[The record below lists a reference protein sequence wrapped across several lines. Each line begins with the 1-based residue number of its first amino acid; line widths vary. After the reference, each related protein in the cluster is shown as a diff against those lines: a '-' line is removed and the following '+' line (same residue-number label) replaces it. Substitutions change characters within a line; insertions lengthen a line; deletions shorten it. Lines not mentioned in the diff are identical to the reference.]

1 MTKLTTAS
9 YVKITLIIAL
19 SLLILGSIG
28 FGGCSAMRFGML
40 GGTEMGSANVDAASV
55 KNLSVKWASGAVSID
70 VVDEGDAIELV
81 ETAPRGMT
89 KAQQMRWSVNGDTL
103 SIDYGTWFSCF
114 ALGRKDLQVR
124 IPKSYA
130 QNLGAVEIDGASG
143 DYDVNGLGCETLKL
157 KLASGDV
164 DGQHLQADELRV
176 DVASG
181 QLDVEVLRRPRGRA
195 HRVRQTRI
203 VCQEACPKA
212 IGGYCQRLG
221 GRGCSPNGFTARIE
235 KASGQFSSSFSLSQS
250 RQRVHER
257 RQKRQ
262 QPTRAWPAASSASTP
277 ATEAPPRHPERA
289 KTPGCHPE
297 RAKRVEGSSGDSR
310 GTSS

>member
-1 MTKLTTAS
+1 
-9 YVKITLIIAL
+9 
-19 SLLILGSIG
+19 
-28 FGGCSAMRFGML
+28 
-40 GGTEMGSANVDAASV
+40 
-55 KNLSVKWASGAVSID
+55 
-70 VVDEGDAIELV
+70 
-81 ETAPRGMT
+81 MT

-181 QLDVEVLRRPRGRA
+181 QLDVEGRFA
-195 HRVRQTRI
+195 DRVDVRTASGQTRI
-203 VCQEACPKA
+203 VCREACPKA
-212 IGGYCQRLG
+212 IDADIASG
-221 GRGCSPNGFTARIE
+221 SVSVAVPESSGFTARIE
-235 KASGQFSSSFSLSQS
+235 KASGRFSSSFSLSQNGNVYTS
-250 RQRVHER
+250 GDG
-257 RQKRQ
+257 
-262 QPTRAWPAASSASTP
+262 SASIN
-277 ATEAPPRHPERA
+277 ARLA
-289 KTPGCHPE
+289 
-297 RAKRVEGSSGDSR
+297 SGEFRIDASN
-310 GTSS
+310 

>member
-19 SLLILGSIG
+19 GLLILGSIG
-28 FGGCSAMRFGML
+28 FGGCSAMRFGMR

-55 KNLSVKWASGAVSID
+55 KNLSVKWASGAVNID

-181 QLDVEVLRRPRGRA
+181 QLDVEGRFADRVGPDA
-195 HRVRQTRI
+195 HRV
-203 VCQEACPKA
+203 P
-212 IGGYCQRLG
+212 GGVSENNRRGYRQRLG
-221 GRGCSPNGFTARIE
+221 ERGR
-235 KASGQFSSSFSLSQS
+235 S
-250 RQRVHER
+250 REQRLHRSHRESVWSVQQLLLAFAERQCVHER
-257 RQKRQ
+257 RRKRQ
-262 QPTRAWPAASSASTP
+262 HQRA
-277 ATEAPPRHPERA
+277 
-289 KTPGCHPE
+289 PGQ
-297 RAKRVEGSSGDSR
+297 RRVPHRRRRLGSSSLAILSERSESKDPVR
-310 GTSS
+310 R

>member
-9 YVKITLIIAL
+9 YVKITLIIVL
-19 SLLILGSIG
+19 GLLILGSIG

-55 KNLSVKWASGAVSID
+55 KNLSVKWASGAVNID
-70 VVDEGDAIELV
+70 VVDEGDVIELV

-124 IPKSYA
+124 IPKSCA

-181 QLDVEVLRRPRGRA
+181 QLDVEGRFA
-195 HRVRQTRI
+195 DRVDVRT
-203 VCQEACPKA
+203 
-212 IGGYCQRLG
+212 
-221 GRGCSPNGFTARIE
+221 
-235 KASGQFSSSFSLSQS
+235 ASG
-250 RQRVHER
+250 
-257 RQKRQ
+257 
-262 QPTRAWPAASSASTP
+262 
-277 ATEAPPRHPERA
+277 
-289 KTPGCHPE
+289 
-297 RAKRVEGSSGDSR
+297 
-310 GTSS
+310 

>member
-9 YVKITLIIAL
+9 YVIITLIIAL
-19 SLLILGSIG
+19 GLLILGSIG
-28 FGGCSAMRFGML
+28 FGGCSAMRFGMR

-55 KNLSVKWASGAVSID
+55 KNLSVKWASGAVNID

-181 QLDVEVLRRPRGRA
+181 QLDVEGRFA
-195 HRVRQTRI
+195 DRVDVRTASGQTRI
-203 VCQEACPKA
+203 VCREACPKTIDA
-212 IGGYCQRLG
+212 DIASG
-221 GRGCSPNGFTARIE
+221 SVSVAVPESSGFTARIE
-235 KASGQFSSSFSLSQS
+235 KASGRFSSSFSLSQNGNVYTS
-250 RQRVHER
+250 GDG
-257 RQKRQ
+257 
-262 QPTRAWPAASSASTP
+262 SASIN
-277 ATEAPPRHPERA
+277 ARLA
-289 KTPGCHPE
+289 
-297 RAKRVEGSSGDSR
+297 SGEFRIDADD
-310 GTSS
+310 